1 MAHATVTARARSN
14 FAAQHLQAAEYF
26 CMLVAKIEAN
36 ADARR
41 SAFAPPEYYHYWH
54 ASVVFAVLSME
65 ANIYDVMMAPN
76 RGEPSPLGNIAL
88 STTNHRRPLVERYSL
103 VHTHIVGRPLPLNH
117 GIAQEASAL
126 VALRDEIVHYKTEWR
141 DEAVVS
147 SRLEKML
154 RSRITLNPF
163 QCGDVFFPEQ
173 CVSANS
179 SRWAT
184 TTARAFIVSFA
195 SDTGVRLNV

>member
-14 FAAQHLQAAEYF
+14 FAAQHLQAAEHF
-26 CMLVAKIEAN
+26 CMLVAKIEAD

-54 ASVVFAVLSME
+54 ASVVFAVMSME
-65 ANIYDVMMAPN
+65 ANIYDVMTAPN
-76 RGEPSPLGNIAL
+76 RGDPSPLGNIAL
-88 STTNHRRPLVERYSL
+88 SITDHHRPLLDRYSS
-103 VHTHIVGRPLPLNH
+103 VHSRVVGRPLPLNH
-117 GIAQEASAL
+117 GVAQEASAL
-126 VALRDEIVHYKTEWR
+126 VVLRDEIVHYKTEWR

-163 QCGDVFFPEQ
+163 QCGGVFFPDK

-179 SRWAT
+179 SHWAT
-184 TTARAFIVSFA
+184 STARTFIVSFA
-195 SDTGVRLNV
+195 SETGVRLNV